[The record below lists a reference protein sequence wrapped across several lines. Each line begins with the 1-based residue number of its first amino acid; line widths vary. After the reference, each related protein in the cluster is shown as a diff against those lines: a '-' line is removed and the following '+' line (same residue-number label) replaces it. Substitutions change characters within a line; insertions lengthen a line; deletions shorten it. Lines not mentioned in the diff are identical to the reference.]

1 MEEKRV
7 IPLKE
12 GNKEGNIN
20 NTQGMPTTI
29 TSHHPTPL
37 PNFMLHG
44 ADTAHRYILMKN
56 SYHLTKKG

>member
-20 NTQGMPTTI
+20 NTQGMQTII
-29 TSHHPTPL
+29 TSYHPTPL
-37 PNFMLHG
+37 SNYMPHG
-44 ADTAHRYILMKN
+44 ADTITIQLNPAKD
-56 SYHLTKKG
+56 KGTV